1 MIHIISGNEAAE
13 NLKAAF
19 ELDEN
24 LKGKVVVLQDE
35 LGIGPIANDAEG
47 FGAVRTS
54 FWQRLGAADDFESK
68 DEKRIEKVI
77 RKAKEKEQPV
87 CLWLA
92 PNVTDVCAYYYLL
105 TRFKDHPGM
114 FHVINIDSLPF
125 FNEKGAIFYPK
136 NFSEVLPKE
145 FVKTKRLLKEVSLA
159 DYETEWETWGQL
171 QSENAMVRIHKG
183 GKEIESAYETYF
195 DNTLYF
201 IINKEPQRGSK
212 IVRQAIGKTD
222 QAVNGLFLYSRL
234 QQMVANEQII
244 CDQENPKDLAKANFH
259 RTDGFGIKNE
269 EEIENPEEASG
280 EQI

>member
-47 FGAVRTS
+47 LGAVRTS

-68 DEKRIEKVI
+68 DDKRIEKVI

-114 FHVINIDSLPF
+114 FYVINIDSLPF

-183 GKEIESAYETYF
+183 GKDIESADETYF

-259 RTDGFGIKNE
+259 RTGGFGIKNE

>member
-24 LKGKVVVLQDE
+24 LKGKIVVLQDE

-47 FGAVRTS
+47 LGAVRTS

-68 DEKRIEKVI
+68 DDKRIEKVI

-114 FHVINIDSLPF
+114 FYVINIDSLPF

-183 GKEIESAYETYF
+183 GKDIESADETYF

-259 RTDGFGIKNE
+259 RTGGFGIKNE